1 MKLPIRKYP
10 DPVLSQKAAKIKDPL
25 GKEVQDLIKNMIET
39 LHANKNGVG
48 LAAPQVGV
56 SVRLCMIELE
66 GTRYVLINPK
76 ITAKSRQ
83 KEVCDEGC
91 LSFPGEFYPV
101 PRYSEVQVRYTDE
114 NGKSAKAKA
123 QGLLARAF
131 QHEIDHLDGVLFI
144 SKVKKTAKKTRPVK

>member
-1 MKLPIRKYP
+1 MKLQIRKYP

-25 GKEVQDLIKNMIET
+25 SKEIQELIENMIET

-56 SVRLCMIELE
+56 SVRLCIVELE
-66 GTRYVLINPK
+66 GIRYVLINPK

-83 KEVCDEGC
+83 KELCDEGC

-101 PRYSEVQVRYTDE
+101 PRCSEVQVRYTDE
-114 NGKSAKAKA
+114 NGKPAKAKA

-131 QHEIDHLDGVLFI
+131 QHELDHLDGVLFI
-144 SKVKKTAKKTRPVK
+144 SKAKKADKKNLPVK

>member
-25 GKEVQDLIKNMIET
+25 GKEVQELIANMIET

-66 GTRYVLINPK
+66 DTRYVLINPK
-76 ITAKSRQ
+76 ITAKSRK
-83 KEVCDEGC
+83 KEICEEGC

-101 PRYSEVQVRYTDE
+101 SRCSEVQVRYIDE
-114 NGKSAKAKA
+114 NGKPTKTKA

-131 QHEIDHLDGVLFI
+131 QHEIDHLDGILFV
-144 SKVKKTAKKTRPVK
+144 SKVKKANKIIKKS

>member
-1 MKLPIRKYP
+1 MKLKIRKYP

-25 GKEVQDLIKNMIET
+25 NKEVQELIENMTET

-56 SVRLCMIELE
+56 SVRLCIIELE
-66 GTRYVLINPK
+66 DIRYILINPK

-101 PRYSEVQVRYTDE
+101 SRYSEVQVRYTDE
-114 NGKSAKAKA
+114 KGQPAKVKT
-123 QGLLARAF
+123 QGLLARAM
-131 QHEIDHLDGVLFI
+131 QHEIDHLDGILFI
-144 SKVKKTAKKTRPVK
+144 SKTKKLQKILNR